1 MSLKILVSN
10 DDGYQAPGLAV
21 LAAELGELGTVTVV
35 APDGNRSG
43 ASNSITLVRN
53 VLLRQHEERV
63 FSVDGTPADCLQVAF
78 AGSICEQPDI
88 VVSGIN
94 NGPNMG
100 DDTLYSGTV
109 GAAMEG
115 RFLSMPPLAV
125 SMATFSPTHYDTA
138 ARAAVELIR
147 QFIASAS
154 SSEFKTLAMSK
165 DVRPV
170 FNVNVPDIPYQELK
184 GFRVTRLGSRFA
196 PAPATLQEQHSTS
209 AEYRLGPAGEINLC
223 EDGTDFNAVENGF
236 VSVTPLKTDLTDSER
251 FPGFDQ
257 LLSRNFAHGGSGGP
271 DG

>member
-10 DDGYQAPGLAV
+10 DDGYQAPGLTV
-21 LAAELGELGTVTVV
+21 LAAELGALGTVTVV

-53 VLLRQHEERV
+53 VLLRQHEERL
-63 FSVDGTPADCLQVAF
+63 FSLDGTPADCLQVAF
-78 AGSICEQPDI
+78 AGSICEKPDI

-125 SMATFSPTHYDTA
+125 SMASFSPTHYLTA
-138 ARAAVELIR
+138 ARAAVELVR
-147 QFIASAS
+147 QFVS
-154 SSEFKTLAMSK
+154 SSSDSEFKALTMST

-170 FNVNVPDIPYQELK
+170 ININVPDVPYEQLK

-209 AEYRLGPAGEINLC
+209 AEYRLGPAGEINLR
-223 EDGTDFNAVENGF
+223 EGGTDFHAVENGF
-236 VSVTPLKTDLTDSER
+236 VSVSPLKTDLTHREKLA
-251 FPGFDQ
+251 GFDQ
-257 LLSRNFAHGGSGGP
+257 LLGRNFADGESG
-271 DG
+271 D

>member
-1 MSLKILVSN
+1 LIFCQFCFQV
-10 DDGYQAPGLAV
+10 GYA
-21 LAAELGELGTVTVV
+21 LGTVTVV

-78 AGSICEQPDI
+78 AGSVCERPDI

-115 RFLSMPPLAV
+115 RFLSMPPVAV
-125 SMATFSPTHYDTA
+125 SMASFSPTHYLTA

-147 QFIASAS
+147 QFIGSAS
-154 SSEFKTLAMSK
+154 QSEFKSLSLSSA
-165 DVRPV
+165 VRPV
-170 FNVNVPDIPYQELK
+170 FNVNVPDILYDELK
-184 GFRVTRLGSRFA
+184 GFRVTRLGFA

-209 AEYRLGPAGEINLC
+209 AEYRLGPAGEINMR
-223 EDGTDFNAVENGF
+223 EDGTDFHAVENGF
-236 VSVTPLKTDLTDSER
+236 VSVTPLRTDLTDNER
-251 FPGFDQ
+251 LPGFEQ
-257 LLSRNFAHGGSGGP
+257 LLGRNFARGEL
-271 DG
+271 DE